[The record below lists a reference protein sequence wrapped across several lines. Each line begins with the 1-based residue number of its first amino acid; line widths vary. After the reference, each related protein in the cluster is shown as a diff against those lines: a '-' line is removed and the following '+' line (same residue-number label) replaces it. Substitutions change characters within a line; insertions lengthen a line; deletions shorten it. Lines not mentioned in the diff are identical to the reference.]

1 MPFFYPAALPLSRQ
15 ILTCTAGVIRRHR
28 PQTGSPWRTLNPG
41 GRPPRAL
48 GRGDATAHRGEFD
61 RPRRSTPGA

>member
-41 GRPPRAL
+41 AGPREHSA
-48 GRGDATAHRGEFD
+48 GETQ
-61 RPRRSTPGA
+61 RRTVES